1 MVKSVIKRDGSV
13 ASFDKDRIVRA
24 ISLAMMRT
32 EKGVDNELAEE
43 IGNSIESQYRSKM
56 TVDEI
61 QDMVERKLMSSK
73 RKDAAQAYIKYRQ
86 KRDIARQSKT
96 RVMFEEIIN
105 TKANEITRE
114 NANMNSD
121 TPAGMMMKFASE
133 TTKPFVDN
141 YLLCDD
147 VKEAVENNYIH
158 IHDKDYYPTKSLT
171 CLQHPLD
178 IIFKKG
184 FRAGHGELRP
194 PKRIET
200 AAMQACVS
208 METVQNEMH
217 GGQAIPAFDF
227 YLAPFVRL
235 AYQEEIEK
243 IKLLLQVGKSSS
255 ANEEWWDNLKNA
267 EIKDYLYVPEDEI
280 ESCGA
285 LPAAGDRVT
294 LQPDAERIKQI
305 AINRTV
311 DRVHQSMESFVHNM
325 NNIHSRGGNQVV
337 FSSINYGTDT
347 SAEGRCIIR
356 ELLKTTEE
364 GVGGGATAIFPI
376 QIWKEKSG
384 VSYLPGDPN
393 YDLFKYACKVTA
405 KRFFP
410 NFLNLDAPFNQ
421 HPKWD
426 INDPERYKYEVATMG
441 ALAGKEHLYV
451 KIGEEEPVD
460 ISIKDFYEYCKTGEL
475 KNARPCQIFCNREPL
490 ERVKG
495 DKTNQVHDK
504 LALRESGV
512 YAVTYIPE
520 DVTYIGSSSNI
531 NRRINE
537 HKCSIRLTGR
547 MDSGINFADRD
558 LKNYRFEVLRY
569 AEDYKAA
576 EREFIETVPNGN
588 VKGIEQKFYKVPTAH
603 FKHVS
608 RKPSWN
614 QDLTVKQDLI
624 DLEDRDIKVFDR
636 DGKWTKVKHIFKNDK
651 MNTPAMMHV
660 FYEEFGRKYC
670 LDCTEDHPL
679 FTGAG
684 FTRADQIQVGDSIYR
699 MDGLEMK
706 VLGVVYGTYP
716 VDSYDIGTV
725 TGTFIGSDIIMH
737 NCRTRV
743 FGDRFGETTSIG
755 RGNLSFTTLNFP
767 KMAIEA
773 AIEAGVLEKTDGRNP
788 KYNPAYGNTM
798 ESEYQPEGYVSIFDE
813 HYSDLMQKNI
823 TDEMKQKLSEKA
835 IKLFWEK
842 YEKNLALAAKQLDQ
856 RYQFQATALAK
867 QFPLLMSGMWKGS
880 ENLKP
885 NDPIEPVLKHGT
897 LGIGFIGLAET
908 LKALTGKHHGE
919 SAEAQKLGL
928 EFIKYLDKR
937 CKDFSNQYD
946 HNFAAFATPAEG
958 LAGKF
963 TRVDRKEFGYIKGVL
978 DKDYYTNSNHVPIE
992 YPCTP
997 REKMEIEAA
1006 YHPFTPAGHI
1016 AYLETDYD
1024 TVKNPEAIEDLVKI
1038 MHDAGVGYGS
1048 INHVVTRCLD
1058 CGYEGH
1064 EEDFDVCPRC
1074 GSTNLTD
1081 IQRITGYLVGTTDR
1095 WNRGK
1100 QAELKNRVIHTGT
1113 VHDFIKVKGC

>member
-13 ASFDKDRIVRA
+13 ADFDKGRIVRA

-43 IGNSIESQYRSKM
+43 IGNSVESQYRSKM

-86 KRDIARQSKT
+86 KRDVARQSKT

-105 TKANEITRE
+105 AKANEITRE

-200 AAMQACVS
+200 AATQACVS

-255 ANEEWWDNLKNA
+255 ANEEWWNNLKNA
-267 EIKDYLYVPEDEI
+267 EIKDYLYVPEDEV
-280 ESCGA
+280 ESCGVV
-285 LPAAGDRVT
+285 PAAGTFVFT
-294 LQPDAERIKQI
+294 QPGIERIKQI

-311 DRVHQSMESFVHNM
+311 DRVHQSMESFIHNM

-376 QIWKEKSG
+376 QIWKMKSG

-441 ALAGKEHLYV
+441 
-451 KIGEEEPVD
+451 
-460 ISIKDFYEYCKTGEL
+460 
-475 KNARPCQIFCNREPL
+475 
-490 ERVKG
+490 
-495 DKTNQVHDK
+495 
-504 LALRESGV
+504 
-512 YAVTYIPE
+512 
-520 DVTYIGSSSNI
+520 
-531 NRRINE
+531 
-537 HKCSIRLTGR
+537 
-547 MDSGINFADRD
+547 
-558 LKNYRFEVLRY
+558 
-569 AEDYKAA
+569 
-576 EREFIETVPNGN
+576 
-588 VKGIEQKFYKVPTAH
+588 
-603 FKHVS
+603 
-608 RKPSWN
+608 
-614 QDLTVKQDLI
+614 
-624 DLEDRDIKVFDR
+624 
-636 DGKWTKVKHIFKNDK
+636 
-651 MNTPAMMHV
+651 
-660 FYEEFGRKYC
+660 
-670 LDCTEDHPL
+670 
-679 FTGAG
+679 
-684 FTRADQIQVGDSIYR
+684 
-699 MDGLEMK
+699 
-706 VLGVVYGTYP
+706 
-716 VDSYDIGTV
+716 
-725 TGTFIGSDIIMH
+725 
-737 NCRTRV
+737 CRTRI
-743 FGDRFGETTSIG
+743 FNDRFGETTSIG

-773 AIEAGVLEKTDGRNP
+773 AIEAGVLEKTNGEYADASTRRMLNP
-788 KYNPAYGNTM
+788 RPETGYTVHDYLQTAADWKDPGTF
-798 ESEYQPEGYVSIFDE
+798 QPEGYISIFDPD
-813 HYSDLMQKNI
+813 YADKAGKNM

-842 YEKNLALAAKQLDQ
+842 FEKNLALAAKQLDQ

-867 QFPLLMSGMWKGS
+867 QFPLLMVGMWKGS

-885 NDPIEPVLKHGT
+885 NDTVEPVLKHGT
-897 LGIGFIGLAET
+897 LAIGFIGLAET

-946 HNFAAFATPAEG
+946 HNYTAFATPAEG

-963 TRVDRKEFGYIKGVL
+963 TKVDRKEFGYIKGVL
-978 DKDYYTNSNHVPIE
+978 DKDYYTNSNHVPTE

-1006 YHPFTPAGHI
+1006 YHPYTPAGHI
-1016 AYLETDYD
+1016 GYLEIDYD

-1038 MHDAGVGYGS
+1038 MHDAGIGYGS

-1064 EEDFDVCPRC
+1064 EEDFDVCPKC

-1095 WNRGK
+1095 WNHGK

-1113 VHDFIKVKGC
+1113 EHNFIKVKGC

>member
-43 IGNSIESQYRSKM
+43 IGNSVESQYRSKM

-208 METVQNEMH
+208 METIQNEMH

-243 IKLLLQVGKSSS
+243 IKLLLQVGKSSL

-280 ESCGA
+280 ESCRV

-294 LQPDAERIKQI
+294 LQPDVERIKQI

-356 ELLKTTEE
+356 ELLRTTEE

-376 QIWKEKSG
+376 QIWKMKSG

-441 ALAGKEHLYV
+441 
-451 KIGEEEPVD
+451 
-460 ISIKDFYEYCKTGEL
+460 
-475 KNARPCQIFCNREPL
+475 
-490 ERVKG
+490 
-495 DKTNQVHDK
+495 
-504 LALRESGV
+504 
-512 YAVTYIPE
+512 
-520 DVTYIGSSSNI
+520 
-531 NRRINE
+531 
-537 HKCSIRLTGR
+537 
-547 MDSGINFADRD
+547 
-558 LKNYRFEVLRY
+558 
-569 AEDYKAA
+569 
-576 EREFIETVPNGN
+576 
-588 VKGIEQKFYKVPTAH
+588 
-603 FKHVS
+603 
-608 RKPSWN
+608 
-614 QDLTVKQDLI
+614 
-624 DLEDRDIKVFDR
+624 
-636 DGKWTKVKHIFKNDK
+636 
-651 MNTPAMMHV
+651 
-660 FYEEFGRKYC
+660 
-670 LDCTEDHPL
+670 
-679 FTGAG
+679 
-684 FTRADQIQVGDSIYR
+684 
-699 MDGLEMK
+699 
-706 VLGVVYGTYP
+706 
-716 VDSYDIGTV
+716 
-725 TGTFIGSDIIMH
+725 
-737 NCRTRV
+737 CRTRV

-788 KYNPAYGNTM
+788 KYNSAYGDTM

-978 DKDYYTNSNHVPIE
+978 DKDYYTNSNHVPTE

-1006 YHPFTPAGHI
+1006 YHPLTPAGHI
-1016 AYLETDYD
+1016 SYLEIDYD

-1095 WNRGK
+1095 WNHGK